1 MDIKSPR
8 RCLCLTLHN
17 GFCLTITSVMPSYIQ
32 SSIIYLPTGWF
43 FIGNVANC
51 WVNTQYRSSKHY
63 FRIHDAFIFYL
74 TCKSILT
81 IVADKL
87 DLKLMKWTPTTRRK
101 PVLLDRKASTL
112 NYMPYDHSVR
122 PRVAPSTVPMFCFP
136 HTALQVEGV
145 VECCIACSK
154 MDEIN
159 IVDIF
164 SVGRRITKK
173 TRENRLII
181 FVV

>member
-1 MDIKSPR
+1 MLQIVELIPSTGLR
-8 RCLCLTLHN
+8 N
-17 GFCLTITSVMPSYIQ
+17 TILESTMHLSFILRVNQ
-32 SSIIYLPTGWF
+32 SL
-43 FIGNVANC
+43 
-51 WVNTQYRSSKHY
+51 
-63 FRIHDAFIFYL
+63 L
-74 TCKSILT
+74 
-81 IVADKL
+81 VADKL